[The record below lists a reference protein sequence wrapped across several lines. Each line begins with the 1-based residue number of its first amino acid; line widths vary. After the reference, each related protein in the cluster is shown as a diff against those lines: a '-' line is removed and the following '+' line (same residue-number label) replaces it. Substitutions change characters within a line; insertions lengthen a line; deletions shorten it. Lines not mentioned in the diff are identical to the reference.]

1 MLIVLTYKAIYTESG
16 ASFYEEK
23 TSNSSIDE
31 KLHKEPFV
39 ALYELAFEKNVE
51 CDVSVKFLIE
61 IAKNLISEI
70 SHNPD
75 IEILRIAPE
84 PKQETLYSLICSI
97 PYTNGWELVNI
108 NWIKNFWNQISN
120 VFNAEIANFKGTVEE
135 YFRTKD
141 KNLVTSGRIFFHL
154 VENKDEEKPFA
165 FLATYSTGTK
175 DEVKHFPL
183 KNALEEY
190 KEQDDLIKL
199 LASINKV
206 AAKSNFMSEI
216 IENGELFSPL
226 HFSAKEAYLFLTET
240 PIYEECGISCRIPN
254 FWKKKY
260 KASLKISIKEPAKL
274 GLNEIM
280 SFSPEIHLG
289 DEKFSPEEITK
300 FLSQT
305 EGLAFLKGKW
315 VELDRQKLNKILDV
329 YSNIKNKNITLLE
342 ALQIDSKLDALN
354 SENTDFDV
362 EISNEQWFSN
372 LKEKMLN
379 PVKTEKEKVPK
390 TFKAILRHYQEIGFN
405 WLNFMNKHGFGAL
418 LADDMGLGKTVQ
430 MLALL
435 DLLRVNKTKTLLII
449 PASLIA
455 NWKRETE
462 RFAPKIRFQI
472 LHGKETSITLGNA
485 DLFITTY
492 GMALRLEE
500 LKKIN
505 WDLLILDEAQAI
517 KNNGSKQTKAIKQIT
532 AKSKIA
538 MTGTPIE
545 NGLSD
550 LWSVFDF
557 LNKGMLF
564 SQKQFAEF
572 VGNLKKESQGY
583 EKLRNIVSPFIL
595 RRLKT
600 DKKIISD
607 LPDKIESKQF
617 VALSSRQTVL
627 YKELVDNLAKK
638 LEEKDIDD
646 IQRKGLVL
654 ASIMKLKQICNHPA
668 QYLGNED
675 FTPKHSGK
683 FEMLAEICETIC
695 EKRERALIFT
705 QFKEMT
711 EPLNNFLK
719 KIFNKEGLVLH
730 GGTSVKSRGEL
741 VDKFNGQEYVPY
753 MVLSLKAGGV
763 GLNLTAANHVVH
775 FDRWWNPAAENQA
788 TDRAFRI
795 GQSRNVNV
803 YKFISSGTVEDK
815 IDSILEGKQNLAN
828 EIIAES
834 SGEKML
840 TEMSNKELLNILKL
854 EDA

>member
-1 MLIVLTYKAIYTESG
+1 MLTYKAIYTESG

-23 TSNSSIDE
+23 TSNSPIDE
-31 KLHKEPFV
+31 KLHNEPFA

-51 CDVSVKFLIE
+51 CDASVKFLIE
-61 IAKNLISEI
+61 IAKNVISEI

-97 PYTNGWELVNI
+97 PYTNGWEFVNI
-108 NWIKNFWNQISN
+108 NWIKRFWNKISN
-120 VFNAEIANFKGTVEE
+120 VFNTEIANFKGTVEE

-154 VENKDEEKPFA
+154 VENKDGDEPFA

-190 KEQDDLIKL
+190 KEQNDLIKL

-329 YSNIKNKNITLLE
+329 YSNVKNKNITLLE

-362 EISNEQWFSN
+362 EISNEQWFSH

-390 TFKAILRHYQEIGFN
+390 TFKATLRHYQEIGFN
-405 WLNFMNKHGFGAL
+405 WLNFMNKHNFGAL

-462 RFAPKIRFQI
+462 KFAPKIRFQI
-472 LHGKETSITLGNA
+472 LHGKETSIILENA

-617 VALSSRQTVL
+617 VALSSRQAVL

-695 EKRERALIFT
+695 EKRERTLIFT

-730 GGTSVKSRGEL
+730 GGTNVKSRGEL

-795 GQSRNVNV
+795 GQSKNVNV

>member
-1 MLIVLTYKAIYTESG
+1 MLTYQATYTENG
-16 ASFYEEK
+16 AAFYTEK
-23 TSNSSIDE
+23 TSSVIDE
-31 KLHKEPFV
+31 KLHYEPF
-39 ALYELAFEKNVE
+39 ATLYELAFEKNVD
-51 CDVSVKFLIE
+51 CDVSIKFLIE
-61 IAKNLISEI
+61 IAKNVISEI
-70 SHNPD
+70 AHNPD
-75 IEILRIAPE
+75 IEILRMAPE
-84 PKQETLYSLICSI
+84 PRQEILHSLIRSV
-97 PYTNGWELVNI
+97 PYTNGWEFVNAI
-108 NWIKNFWNQISN
+108 WLKILWKKISST
-120 VFNAEIANFKGTVEE
+120 FNTEIANFKGTVEE
-135 YFRTKD
+135 YFRKKD
-141 KNLVTSGRIFFHL
+141 KNLIISGRIFFHL
-154 VENKDEEKPFA
+154 VENKDGEEPFA

-175 DEVKHFPL
+175 DDVKHFPL
-183 KNALEEY
+183 RNALEEY
-190 KEQDDLIKL
+190 KDQNDLIKL
-199 LASINKV
+199 LTSINKV
-206 AAKSNFMSEI
+206 AAKSSFMSEI

-226 HFSAKEAYLFLTET
+226 KFSAKEAYLFLTEA
-240 PIYEECGISCRIPN
+240 PIYEECGIGCRIPN

-280 SFSPEIHLG
+280 SFSPEIYLG
-289 DEKFSPEEITK
+289 DEKFSLEEIKK
-300 FLSQT
+300 FLSET
-305 EGLAFLKGKW
+305 DGLAFLKGKW
-315 VELDRQKLNKILDV
+315 VELDKQKLNKILDAYNKV
-329 YSNIKNKNITLLE
+329 KNKDITLLE
-342 ALQIDSKLDALN
+342 ALQIDSKLDTLN
-354 SENTDFDV
+354 IENTDFDV
-362 EISNEQWFSN
+362 EISNEKWFSD

-379 PVKTEKEKVPK
+379 PAKAKKEKVPK
-390 TFKAILRHYQEIGFN
+390 TFNAVLRHYQEVGFN
-405 WLNFMNKHGFGAL
+405 WLNFMNKNGFGAL

-435 DLLRVNKTKTLLII
+435 DLLRANKTKTLLII
-449 PASLIA
+449 PASLIT

-462 RFAPKIRFQI
+462 KFAPKIKLQI
-472 LHGKETSITLGNA
+472 LHGKKTSFALKDA

-492 GMALRLEE
+492 GMAMRLEG
-500 LKKIN
+500 LKKID

-564 SQKQFAEF
+564 SQKQFTEF
-572 VGNLKKESQGY
+572 ARNLEKKSQGY

-617 VALSSRQTVL
+617 VSLSSRQVAL
-627 YKELVDNLAKK
+627 YKGLVDSLAEK
-638 LEEKDIDD
+638 LEDKNIDG

-654 ASIMKLKQICNHPA
+654 SSIMKLKQICNHPA
-668 QYLGNED
+668 QYLDNGD
-675 FTPKHSGK
+675 FAAKHSGK
-683 FEMLAEICETIC
+683 FEMLSEICETIC

-711 EPLNNFLK
+711 EPLNNFLEK
-719 KIFNKEGLVLH
+719 VFNKKGLVLH
-730 GGTSVKSRGEL
+730 GSTSVKSRGEL
-741 VDKFNGQEYVPY
+741 VEKFNGQEYVPY

-763 GLNLTAANHVVH
+763 GLNLTAANHIVH

-795 GQSRNVNV
+795 GQTKNVNV

-815 IDSILEGKQNLAN
+815 IDSILESKQNLAD

-854 EDA
+854 EEAV